1 LADAES
7 PPEKSE
13 LRGAFS
19 ATTRYAQLQS
29 TSLCSVFTGTTRP
42 TEGNEAVMHST
53 TTASRE
59 CALARPVEARRQED
73 TIDTYVWTDEYDF
86 LRSLYDSADN
96 TSPKFRFPDLIS
108 ACVSLVFRD
117 DNAAELIFDYLRS
130 ELVLRN
136 PDTTR
141 RREAMWKAQYNLLL
155 GLQRSRG
162 NKHPYPQ
169 FQLDQFTTACVAL
182 VRLAGDAQRRI
193 FDQARKN
200 TAERAGRKE
209 PLPDAG

>member
-1 LADAES
+1 M
-7 PPEKSE
+7 
-13 LRGAFS
+13 
-19 ATTRYAQLQS
+19 Y
-29 TSLCSVFTGTTRP
+29 
-42 TEGNEAVMHST
+42 ST

-59 CALARPVEARRQED
+59 CALARPVEAKRQED
-73 TIDTYVWTDEYDF
+73 TIDTYVWTDEDDF

-108 ACVSLVFRD
+108 ACVSLVFRE
-117 DNAAELIFDYLRS
+117 DNAADLIFDFLRS

-136 PDTTR
+136 PNTAR

-155 GLQRSRG
+155 ELQRSRA

-169 FQLDQFTTACVAL
+169 FQLDQFTTTCVAL
-182 VRLAGDAQRRI
+182 VRLAGDAQQRI
-193 FDQARKN
+193 FVQARRN

-209 PLPDAG
+209 TLPPLG